1 MQTLC
6 EQMCEEVRPHIG
18 GSGVTHA
25 RNIMRAIHD
34 HIEGCSREQYIW
46 IFMRAAA
53 LGMQV
58 EGVRVSDEGVPSQ
71 ETWVEFISSKLR
83 IH

>member
-1 MQTLC
+1 METLC
-6 EQMCEEVRPHIG
+6 EQLCEEVRPHIG
-18 GSGVTHA
+18 VNGTLHA
-25 RNIMRAIHD
+25 RNIMCSIHEY
-34 HIEGCSREQYIW
+34 IKGCTRQQYIW

-58 EGVRVSDEGVPSQ
+58 EGVNTPNRNVPSQ
-71 ETWVEFISSKLR
+71 ETWVEFISNKLR